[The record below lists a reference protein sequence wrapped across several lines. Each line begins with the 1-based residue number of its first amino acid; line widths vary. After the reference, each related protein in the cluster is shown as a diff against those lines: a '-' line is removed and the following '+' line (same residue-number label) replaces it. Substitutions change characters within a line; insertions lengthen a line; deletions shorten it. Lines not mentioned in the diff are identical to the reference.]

1 MLITK
6 YICFLSNSL
15 SIVGAETDDEK
26 VADARSDQLTSNVAI
41 AVYRNELMYTFRIHV
56 YSHI

>member
-41 AVYRNELMYTFRIHV
+41 AVYRNELMYTSRIHV
-56 YSHI
+56 Y